1 VFIVTNILGI
11 GVGERSR
18 ILRWKKSESRD
29 RIYQTHM
36 NPAKLFDQIALLKPI
51 PTDQLKLIEAEFVKV
66 DALPI
71 GLVGTIVE
79 VYSSEDQLS
88 YLIEF
93 SDSEGC
99 EYAMAILKIEDFLV
113 LEHELTNPF
122 TELAIA

>member
-1 VFIVTNILGI
+1 VFIVTNILGS

-18 ILRWKKSESRD
+18 ILRSKKSESHY
-29 RIYQTHM
+29 RIYQTLM
-36 NPAKLFDQIALLKPI
+36 NQAKLFDQIALLKPI
-51 PTDQLKLIEAEFVKV
+51 PTDQLKLIEADFIKV
-66 DALPI
+66 DALLI

-79 VYSSEDQLS
+79 IYFSDEQLS

-113 LEHELTNPF
+113 LHHELTNPF